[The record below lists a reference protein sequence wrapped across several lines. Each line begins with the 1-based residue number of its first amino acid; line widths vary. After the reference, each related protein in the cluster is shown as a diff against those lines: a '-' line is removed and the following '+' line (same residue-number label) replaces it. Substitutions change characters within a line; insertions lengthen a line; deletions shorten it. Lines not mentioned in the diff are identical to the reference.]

1 MPNYVFD
8 KNFRI
13 IGIVGD
19 VPPDQG
25 TVDTAAV
32 TISEIVKV
40 NPVTGKTVTF
50 EEHPQLFT
58 VGDLPQG
65 LVTPAYTTP
74 LSQESTTF
82 PQKIRVTKLAAQTL
96 VSAADTQIVWDVI
109 NLQIKRVGL
118 HFAAGV
124 LQVLLPGTYMISATC
139 LMSSDATITASQISL
154 LTTTSTNTFKYPDTL
169 GGGLS
174 RSLHGVAVVDL
185 KVDDVIAVNVTCTSA
200 GTITMSALN
209 SWLEVVQLHPG

>member
-8 KNFRI
+8 KNYRI
-13 IGIVGD
+13 VGIVGD

-25 TVDTAAV
+25 TIDTAAV

-40 NPVTGKTVTF
+40 NPVTGKVVTF

-65 LVTPAYTTP
+65 LVTPAYTIP
-74 LSQESTTF
+74 VSQESTTF

-96 VSAADTQIVWDVI
+96 VSTADTQIVWDVI

-124 LQVLLPGTYMISATC
+124 LQVLLPGTYLISATC

-174 RSLHGVAVVDL
+174 RSLHGVAIVDL
-185 KVDDVIAVNVTCTSA
+185 KVDDVIAVNVKCTSA